1 MGPYFKGIAGAAAAA
16 AALVT
21 TSSAW
26 AQDGETR
33 SGRTITIGPGVAYV
47 PEFPG
52 AKKQAIDFWP
62 IIAVRPL
69 GEEAQYEAPDD
80 NFGFGIIGNRNFVI
94 GPALNVQRGRDE
106 DDAIPGIGDVKTTF
120 EAGAFAEGYLAD
132 HVRFRA
138 SVRKGFGGHKGL
150 VADGGVD
157 FIMGKASDTF
167 HFSLGPRVRYANARY
182 QRAFYGVNAEQAAA
196 TGLPLYRPGGGL
208 QSAGALAFANY
219 QMSRAIGVQTY
230 ARYDRLLGDA
240 KDSPLVLSDVGSRN
254 QYEVG
259 IGLTYTF
266 DLIL

>member
-1 MGPYFKGIAGAAAAA
+1 MESIFRTFTGAAAAA
-16 AALVT
+16 AALFAAAP
-21 TSSAW
+21 AW

-33 SGRTITIGPGVAYV
+33 SGRTVTIGPGLAYV

-52 AKKQAIDFWP
+52 AKDLAIDFSP
-62 IIAVRPL
+62 IINVRPL
-69 GEEAQYEAPDD
+69 GEDAQYEAPDD
-80 NFGFGIIGNRNFVI
+80 NFGFGIVGNENFVV
-94 GPALNVQRGRDE
+94 GPTLNLQRGRDE
-106 DDAIPGIGDVKTTF
+106 DDAIVGIGDVKTTF

-132 HVRFRA
+132 HVRFRL
-138 SVRKGFGGHKGL
+138 SLRKGFGGHKGL
-150 VADGGVD
+150 VGDAGVD

-167 HFSLGPRVRYANARY
+167 HFSIGPRIRYANARY

-196 TGLPLYRPGGGL
+196 TGLAPYRPGGGL

-219 QMSRAIGVQTY
+219 QMSKAIGVQTY

-240 KDSPLVLSDVGSRN
+240 KDSPLVLSDVGSRH